1 MPVFFPKKII
11 ENILKRL
18 NDNQFNDIL
27 EAFILI
33 DQNLKDLLIEA
44 MNSEIKAKE
53 FYLNAS
59 SKAQSNAGKNFF
71 KELAD
76 FEQNHFEKVKEI
88 IEEYTKDEKITCS
101 EPCQEILNVKSEVE
115 GEVEPNKNEIIEILD
130 LAIKSEKEAHDRYQR
145 IANMINDSEGKKIF
159 GILANEEKN
168 HQQIL
173 EHEIYHISNKGVII
187 WD

>member
-1 MPVFFPKKII
+1 M
-11 ENILKRL
+11 
-18 NDNQFNDIL
+18 
-27 EAFILI
+27 I
-33 DQNLKDLLIEA
+33 DQNLKELLIEA

-59 SKAQSNAGKNFF
+59 SKAKSNAGKSFF

-88 IEEYTKDEKITCS
+88 IDEYTKDERITCT
-101 EPCQEILNVKSEVE
+101 EPCQEILSIKSEVD
-115 GEVEPNKNEIIEILD
+115 GEIEPNKDEIIEILD
-130 LAIKSEKEAHDRYQR
+130 LAIKSEMEAQKRYQK
-145 IANMINDSEGKKIF
+145 IAEMMDDEEGKKIF
-159 GILANEEKN
+159 NILANEEKN

>member
-1 MPVFFPKKII
+1 M
-11 ENILKRL
+11 
-18 NDNQFNDIL
+18 
-27 EAFILI
+27 I

-76 FEQNHFEKVKEI
+76 FEQNHFDKVKEI
-88 IEEYTKDEKITCS
+88 IDEYIKDEKITCA
-101 EPCQEILNVKSEVE
+101 EPCQEILSIKSEVD
-115 GEVEPNKNEIIEILD
+115 GEIEPNKDEIIEILD
-130 LAIKSEKEAHDRYQR
+130 LAIKSEMEAQKRYQK
-145 IANMINDSEGKKIF
+145 IAEMMDDEEGKKIF
-159 GILANEEKN
+159 NILANEEKN